1 VSVILILAQ
10 LLHMFKF
17 ISSKYLK
24 ITQGTEMSIEDIDY
38 LKENSE
44 KDSCVLYI
52 DSAQR
57 DRDKFAKPNNYV
69 FPLDEPFRFVY
80 GLDVLD
86 ASIPST
92 MFNIDVNNN
101 HVRAG
106 LYEIIE
112 NPNYESGN
120 DMFVGYDGQLIESD
134 IDRPTTTEF
143 QVLFNELGG
152 VDGFDDILSDINYIP
167 NAKPFTY
174 KLLFTTRML
183 LTAAYYRGSFLP
195 PANPPQ
201 DNSFLTDAHI
211 EDMFYHPSANGS
223 KFLFLVRESLS
234 LDKSTIILN
243 ANELNR
249 EMFEWSLE
257 TLYRFRTDFFIPEIF
272 ADNPQVFL
280 QDSAQIKLRS
290 RINSCRVLTFVRRR
304 LDQQPNVQI
313 IEDLSEVPELPATSP
328 FRYTMFFEFTKNG
341 QSFYIQYKTNWDLSF
356 ILTQNALSLISTLIR
371 FSMYPD
377 VKIVEKLRFQPA
389 ESYSVQP
396 PDGDRFLTYM
406 IETYRLYCVT
416 YDSFLENG
424 SKNGYE
430 RVLSTA
436 AYYMQIQMQ
445 LITLTPGNYGITNFL
460 TEIKRAFQGSN
471 IDVENGFV
479 DDISIRPNLRF
490 SSLSPFFLDMERST
504 LRTVMGFDEYA
515 QENNDGYYTK
525 VFYKNNKRLFGS
537 IAVPVP
543 QEVAALY
550 NNASVVYKIISPG
563 VVYLL
568 GTRYCILRCEELD
581 DHLYGSRAYGRF
593 SPGIA
598 LFKMFNVND
607 VAHQRIDFV
616 NLKKKPFHPIGKLD
630 KLTLRFETSDGSL
643 YDFKSANH
651 LLVVS
656 IKYYVP
662 SQKRQFTQSVLNPN
676 YQRDFASYFLGRSI
690 TYKENSEDDDDDD
703 EDDGAAGTST
713 GDTTTGMGGSSAR
726 NTNTEASFVQRIV
739 KKEIKYFAEEDSD
752 QEESEEDEEPS
763 SASEFDFA

>member
-1 VSVILILAQ
+1 
-10 LLHMFKF
+10 
-17 ISSKYLK
+17 
-24 ITQGTEMSIEDIDY
+24 
-38 LKENSE
+38 
-44 KDSCVLYI
+44 
-52 DSAQR
+52 
-57 DRDKFAKPNNYV
+57 
-69 FPLDEPFRFVY
+69 
-80 GLDVLD
+80 
-86 ASIPST
+86 
-92 MFNIDVNNN
+92 
-101 HVRAG
+101 
-106 LYEIIE
+106 
-112 NPNYESGN
+112 
-120 DMFVGYDGQLIESD
+120 
-134 IDRPTTTEF
+134 
-143 QVLFNELGG
+143 
-152 VDGFDDILSDINYIP
+152 
-167 NAKPFTY
+167 
-174 KLLFTTRML
+174 
-183 LTAAYYRGSFLP
+183 
-195 PANPPQ
+195 
-201 DNSFLTDAHI
+201 
-211 EDMFYHPSANGS
+211 
-223 KFLFLVRESLS
+223 
-234 LDKSTIILN
+234 
-243 ANELNR
+243 
-249 EMFEWSLE
+249 
-257 TLYRFRTDFFIPEIF
+257 
-272 ADNPQVFL
+272 
-280 QDSAQIKLRS
+280 
-290 RINSCRVLTFVRRR
+290 
-304 LDQQPNVQI
+304 
-313 IEDLSEVPELPATSP
+313 
-328 FRYTMFFEFTKNG
+328 
-341 QSFYIQYKTNWDLSF
+341 
-356 ILTQNALSLISTLIR
+356 
-371 FSMYPD
+371 
-377 VKIVEKLRFQPA
+377 
-389 ESYSVQP
+389 
-396 PDGDRFLTYM
+396 
-406 IETYRLYCVT
+406 
-416 YDSFLENG
+416 
-424 SKNGYE
+424 
-430 RVLSTA
+430 
-436 AYYMQIQMQ
+436 
-445 LITLTPGNYGITNFL
+445 
-460 TEIKRAFQGSN
+460 
-471 IDVENGFV
+471 
-479 DDISIRPNLRF
+479 
-490 SSLSPFFLDMERST
+490 
-504 LRTVMGFDEYA
+504 MGFDEYA